1 MNWTLSV
8 IITCTVLALLFSW
21 QEYRR
26 TDRRRLP
33 WRILAIWFSLAALA
47 CIALPIS
54 YRAATS
60 TNAQT
65 DAILLTDGFSR
76 DSIPANTP
84 VFTVD
89 EPIKKDYPKATLISS
104 LDELSQRQPAFKQI
118 KILGYGVEEADLP
131 ELDSLSISY
140 TAPTLPDG
148 LQNISW
154 PSKINAGEQLVVQG
168 KFYNEGKQSIK
179 LQLKGLNTLA
189 DSVIIPPAKTTY
201 FQLKTRPKTTGRLI
215 YQLMA
220 LAGQDTLMNE
230 NIPFNIEI
238 TKPLHVLMLNASP
251 NFENRFLK
259 NWLGE
264 NGYAVAS
271 KATISQ
277 GKTSE
282 EFVNLNKLNLQHL
295 SASLLN
301 QFDLIIG
308 DLSILKTLSPTESN
322 LLKQQVTQKG
332 LGIIVRAD
340 STDKNTSWLQR
351 DFPVNTVTAKEQ
363 PTVQL
368 NLQSLANKT
377 AKLSIDPAYIAY
389 RPNTQSLV
397 TDAQQHELAGVTLL
411 GAGRLVFTTLNHTNT
426 WLLSGNRTDYSNLW
440 SLLIS
445 HAAKKQPAAQTWR
458 LATALPAVN
467 EKTKIIWQSS
477 LSPQTITVNGE
488 TVSPEQNSDIPYEWT
503 ITHWAQKPGWQ
514 TAKINNSSEINWFVH
529 DKDSWNSLRKLRRI
543 TATQNFATK
552 QHKDHTVTKQIQEST
567 QKEVSKIYFYILLLI
582 ACIFLWVE
590 RKFAS

>member
-8 IITCTVLALLFSW
+8 IIICTVLALLFSW

-26 TDRRRLP
+26 ADRRRLT
-33 WRILAIWFSLAALA
+33 WRILAIWISLAALA

-54 YRAATS
+54 YRATTS

-84 VFTVD
+84 VFTID

-104 LDELSQRQPAFKQI
+104 LDELSQHQPAFKQI
-118 KILGYGVEEADLP
+118 KVLGYGIDDADLTQ
-131 ELDSLSISY
+131 LSSLPISY
-140 TAPTLPDG
+140 TAPALPVG

-154 PSKINAGEQLVVQG
+154 PSKINTGEQFTVQG
-168 KFYNEGKQSIK
+168 KYYNQGKQSVK
-179 LQLKGLNTLA
+179 LQLKGLSTLE
-189 DSVIIPPAKTTY
+189 DSIIIPPAKTTY
-201 FQLKTRPKTTGRLI
+201 FQLKTKPKATGRLV
-215 YQLMA
+215 YQLVA

-230 NIPFNIEI
+230 SIPLSIE
-238 TKPLHVLMLNASP
+238 TTEPLRVLMLNASP
-251 NFENRFLK
+251 NFESRFLK
-259 NWLGE
+259 NWLSE

-271 KATISQ
+271 KAIISQ

-301 QFDLIIG
+301 QFDLVIG
-308 DLSILKTLSPTESN
+308 DLSALKALPLSEGAA
-322 LLKQQVTQKG
+322 LKQQVTQKG
-332 LGIIVRAD
+332 LGLIVRAD

-351 DFPVNTVTAKEQ
+351 EFPLNTIAAKEQ

-368 NLQSLANKT
+368 HLQGLANKT
-377 AKLSIDPAYIAY
+377 AKLNIDPAYIAY
-389 RPNTQSLV
+389 RSNTQSLV

-411 GAGRLVFTTLNHTNT
+411 GAGRLVFTTLNHTTT
-426 WLLSGNRTDYSNLW
+426 WLLAGNRSDYSNLW
-440 SLLIS
+440 SLLIN
-445 HAAKKQPAAQTWR
+445 HAAKKQPATENWR

-467 EKTKIIWQSS
+467 EPTRVVWQSS
-477 LSPQTITVNGE
+477 NPPQNITVNGAIIP
-488 TVSPEQNSDIPYEWT
+488 PEQNADVPFEWT
-503 ITHWAQKPGWQ
+503 IKHWAQKPGWQ
-514 TAKINNSSEINWFVH
+514 TAKINNSSEISWFVYE
-529 DKDSWNSLRKLRRI
+529 KDSWNSLRKLKKI
-543 TATQNFATK
+543 TSMQNFAAK
-552 QHKDHTVTKQIQEST
+552 QHKGHTVTKQIQQSA
-567 QKEVSKIYFYILLLI
+567 QKEVPKLYFYILLLI
-582 ACIFLWVE
+582 ACTFLWVE

>member
-8 IITCTVLALLFSW
+8 IIICTVLTILFCW

-26 TDRRRLP
+26 ADRRRLP
-33 WRILAIWFSLAALA
+33 WRILAIWISLAALA

-54 YRAATS
+54 YRT
-60 TNAQT
+60 TTLINEQT
-65 DAILLTDGFSR
+65 DAILLTEGFNP
-76 DSIPANTP
+76 DSVPANTP
-84 VFTVD
+84 IFTAD
-89 EPIKKDYPKATLISS
+89 ETIKKDYPKATLISS
-104 LDELSQRQPAFKQI
+104 LDELSQRQPASKQI

-131 ELDSLSISY
+131 QLNSLPISF
-140 TAPTLPDG
+140 TAPALPGG

-154 PSKINAGEQLVVQG
+154 PSKINAGEQLMVQG
-168 KFYNEGKQSIK
+168 KFHNEGKQSVK

-189 DSVIIPPAKTTY
+189 DSIIIPPAKTTY
-201 FQLKTRPKTTGRLI
+201 FRLKTKPKATGRLV
-215 YQLMA
+215 YQLVA
-220 LAGQDTLMNE
+220 LARQDTLINE
-230 NIPFNIEI
+230 SIPLNIEA
-238 TKPLHVLMLNASP
+238 TKPLRVLMLNASP

-264 NGYAVAS
+264 NGYSVAS

-282 EFVNLNKLNLQHL
+282 EFVNLSKLNLQHL
-295 SASLLN
+295 STSLLD

-308 DLSILKTLSPTESN
+308 DLSALKALTPSETVV
-322 LLKQQVTQKG
+322 LKQQVTQKG

-351 DFPVNTVTAKEQ
+351 DFPVNTIAAKEQ
-363 PTVQL
+363 PAVQL
-368 NLQSLANKT
+368 HLQGLANKT
-377 AKLSIDPAYIAY
+377 AKLNIDPAYIAY

-397 TDAQQHELAGVTLL
+397 TDAQQHELAGVTLS

-426 WLLSGNRTDYSNLW
+426 WLLAGNRSDYSNLW

-467 EKTKIIWQSS
+467 EPTKIIWQSS
-477 LSPQTITVNGE
+477 LSPQTITVNGVA
-488 TVSPEQNSDIPYEWT
+488 VSPEQNSDIPYEWT
-503 ITHWAQKPGWQ
+503 MTHWAQKPGWQ
-514 TAKINNSSEINWFVH
+514 TAKINNSSAISWFVYE
-529 DKDSWNSLRKLRRI
+529 KDSWNSLRKLKKI
-543 TATQNFATK
+543 NSMQNFAAK
-552 QHKDHTVTKQIQEST
+552 QHKDHTVTKQIQQSI
-567 QKEVSKIYFYILLLI
+567 QKEVSKVYFYILLLI
-582 ACIFLWVE
+582 ACTFLWVE

>member
-8 IITCTVLALLFSW
+8 IIISTVLALLFSL

-26 TDRRRLP
+26 TDRRHLA
-33 WRILAIWFSLAALA
+33 WRVLAIWISLTTLA

-54 YRAATS
+54 YLATTS
-60 TNAQT
+60 ANAQT
-65 DAILLTDGFSR
+65 DAILLTEGFNR
-76 DSIPANTP
+76 DSIPANKP

-89 EPIKKDYPKATLISS
+89 EPIKKDYPKATLISN
-104 LDELSQRQPAFKQI
+104 LDELSQHQPAFKQI

-131 ELDSLSISY
+131 QLDSLSISY

-168 KFYNEGKQSIK
+168 KFYNQGKQSVK

-189 DSVIIPPAKTTY
+189 DSIIIPPVKTTY
-201 FQLKTRPKTTGRLI
+201 FQLKTKPKATGMLI
-215 YQLMA
+215 YQLVA
-220 LAGQDTLMNE
+220 LAVQDTLMNE
-230 NIPFNIEI
+230 SIPLNIEA
-238 TKPLHVLMLNASP
+238 TKPLRVLMLNASP

-301 QFDLIIG
+301 QFDLVIG
-308 DLSILKTLSPTESN
+308 DLSALKALPPSEGAV
-322 LLKQQVTQKG
+322 LKQQVTQKG
-332 LGIIVRAD
+332 LGVIVRAD

-368 NLQSLANKT
+368 HLQGMASKT
-377 AKLSIDPAYIAY
+377 TKLHIDPAYIVY

-397 TDAQQHELAGVTLL
+397 TDAQQHELAGVTLS
-411 GAGRLVFTTLNHTNT
+411 GAGKLVFTTLNHTNT
-426 WLLSGNRTDYSNLW
+426 WLLSST
-440 SLLIS
+440 
-445 HAAKKQPAAQTWR
+445 
-458 LATALPAVN
+458 
-467 EKTKIIWQSS
+467 
-477 LSPQTITVNGE
+477 
-488 TVSPEQNSDIPYEWT
+488 
-503 ITHWAQKPGWQ
+503 
-514 TAKINNSSEINWFVH
+514 
-529 DKDSWNSLRKLRRI
+529 LR
-543 TATQNFATK
+543 
-552 QHKDHTVTKQIQEST
+552 
-567 QKEVSKIYFYILLLI
+567 
-582 ACIFLWVE
+582 
-590 RKFAS
+590 